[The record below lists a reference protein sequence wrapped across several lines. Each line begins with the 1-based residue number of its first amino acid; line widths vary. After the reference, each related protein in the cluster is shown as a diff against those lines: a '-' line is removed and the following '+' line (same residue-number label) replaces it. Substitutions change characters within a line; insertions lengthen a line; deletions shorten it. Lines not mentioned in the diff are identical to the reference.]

1 MSKPDIIDI
10 LRELTNEL
18 ERNPLLEFAIKLK
31 LMQKKI
37 KKKQEQLEEQTEI
50 TDKDTLDIF
59 SLYGKFNKYL
69 SDSISSLS
77 DKIKLEKS
85 DILVDI
91 EIKGLNTIENVINEI
106 KKKKDIL
113 NKEQS
118 ETILK
123 LLDKIINR
131 IKRRV

>member
-18 ERNPLLEFAIKLK
+18 ERNPLLEFIIRLK

-37 KKKQEQLEEQTEI
+37 KKKEKIIKVQQEI
-50 TDKDTLDIF
+50 TDKDTLDII

-69 SDSISSLS
+69 SDSISGLS
-77 DKIKLEKS
+77 EKIGLEKS

-91 EIKGLNTIENVINEI
+91 EIKGLNTIEKVINEI
-106 KKKKDIL
+106 KKKNDIL